1 MSAASGPE
9 RQFVLTN
16 YFCVQDSRLY
26 IVNGLLMLATF
37 FLCRVS
43 MFPMLYLWYTR
54 SGLPTDLYIQ
64 TAVSPLPL
72 PLQAEATHC

>member
-1 MSAASGPE
+1 MVLIND
-9 RQFVLTN
+9 FVA
-16 YFCVQDSRLY
+16 QDSRLY

-54 SGLPTDLYIQ
+54 SGLPTDLHIYRQ
-64 TAVSPLPL
+64 QSLPSPSLY
-72 PLQAEATHC
+72 

>member
-1 MSAASGPE
+1 MI
-9 RQFVLTN
+9 
-16 YFCVQDSRLY
+16 FCVQDSRLY

-54 SGLPTDLYIQ
+54 SGLPTDL
-64 TAVSPLPL
+64 
-72 PLQAEATHC
+72 